1 VGPTETFDMFLACPQ
16 GLRGAYVSEIE
27 SRFAWVRAAR
37 WRFTHTTQNADW
49 VKNLFFGTGR
59 SVLRKGAE
67 FAPVPVAEFLL
78 GKRRI
83 LEIYLNVVEWGPTIP
98 HGTNLIRPPENPTS

>member
-1 VGPTETFDMFLACPQ
+1 MFPKSNHVLH
-16 GLRGAYVSEIE
+16 GS
-27 SRFAWVRAAR
+27 AR
-37 WRFTHTTQNADW
+37 PGGVFTHTTQNADW

-83 LEIYLNVVEWGPTIP
+83 LEIYLNVVEMGSDNTTWYKSDTTARKPDELSLTRVAVRAAD
-98 HGTNLIRPPENPTS
+98 LL